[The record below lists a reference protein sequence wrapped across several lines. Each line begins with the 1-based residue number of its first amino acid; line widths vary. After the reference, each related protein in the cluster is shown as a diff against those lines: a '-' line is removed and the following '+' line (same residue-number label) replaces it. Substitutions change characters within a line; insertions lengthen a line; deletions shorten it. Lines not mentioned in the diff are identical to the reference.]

1 MKKKRILRKISALFL
16 VMILMVSSLS
26 GVTFAAT
33 GDNVTIMFEPCYDK
47 SGSVM
52 KYNSGETIGGH
63 YAGGKGENINRI
75 FADGEPA
82 FCIQPGVELHSGNQ
96 LKESS
101 SDAWN
106 ALSSNKKKAIGLAL
120 LYGYSGNKK
129 NLKGSDDEKWTATQ
143 VLIWEFVTGC
153 RKATGAYKRSEK
165 TIYSL
170 YFGSSYANAGAKEVY
185 EQIVDLLKV
194 HNTIPSFM
202 SEEKTEIMK
211 DMKFK
216 DGKYVVTLTDE
227 NKVLSDYKFSCS
239 NDKINISKSGNK
251 LTISLDEELEDSVR
265 IKAVRNNVPAVSNS
279 AKLLAYGSKELQD
292 IVTGVENADDVKA
305 FVNVQTKTGNLALKK
320 TSEDGIVEGITFTI
334 EGEDYKKT
342 VKTGSDGAITLED
355 LVPGTYTVTEAVY
368 DRYVPQKSQTVT
380 VVGGKTAAVTFS
392 NVLKKFNVTVKKK
405 DAEMKTAQGNASL
418 SGAVYGVYKG
428 GKLIDKYTTDSNG
441 EFKTSYYVCGDDWTI
456 QEISPSEGYLLDK
469 TSYPVGAEPKRYEVL
484 YSNIEL
490 EVYERVT
497 KGKIAL
503 TKHTDNGETG
513 IETPEAGAE
522 FEIYLKSAGSYKN
535 AKETERDKL
544 VCDKNGF
551 AQTKEMPY
559 GVYTVHQ
566 TLGWEGREL
575 VSDFD
580 VFISKNEETYYYILN
595 NRDFESYIKVVKKDK
610 ETGKVIP
617 YAGAG
622 FQIYDPK
629 GKLVK
634 MKFTYPEV
642 TTIDT
647 FYTTEDGTLITPEP
661 LPYGKGYSLVEVQ
674 APYGYVADSNPVL
687 FNVIQ
692 AESEKEEEITI
703 IRVERPD
710 MPQKGR
716 ITVKKTGEILSTVK
730 TTGGETVE
738 DDKKGT
744 EFLNLYQPVYE
755 TKGLSG
761 AVFEVTAAEDIVT
774 GDGTLRYK
782 KGDVVSNI
790 ITNEEG
796 IAVTEPLYL
805 GKFEVK
811 EKVAPYG
818 MVLNNEIHSVELTYA
833 GQEIEI
839 TGTGTEF
846 YNDRQKAQIDLSKV
860 LEKNGKF
867 GIGEKKEIMSVQFG
881 LYADEDITAADGK
894 VIPKDG
900 LLEIISCDENGQAVF
915 DTDIPVGAKLY
926 VKEYSTDEHYILLE
940 ETYPVEFAYAGQ
952 DTALIKIKVNNGE
965 AIKNDIIYGS
975 VKGLKIERETGK
987 SITGAV
993 FGLFQAKESDFNEK
1007 TAIITAESGSDGIF
1021 SFENIPY
1028 GDWIVRELKPAK
1040 GFLQNNENYPVS
1052 ITEDGQ
1058 VLEIT
1063 AVNDRIPEIG
1073 TTATVNGDKE
1083 INATEVFTLQDVVS
1097 YKHLIPGKEY
1107 VIKGM
1112 LMDKNTGKPLMINNK
1127 EVKSEIAF
1135 TPNQPTGKVTVSFTF
1150 DAKYIKSD
1158 TKIVAFET
1166 LYLED
1171 MELVAHADIKD
1182 QRQTVTVHVP
1192 KIGTEAFTNGKKK
1205 VTAEKKITIDDMV
1218 SYKNLTPGKEYTI
1231 EGVLMNKKTGKP
1243 FLVDGKEVR
1252 SKAVFKPKE
1261 EKGKVKVSFIFDASG
1276 ITKETEIV
1284 VFETLYRDGV
1294 ELTAHADIKDKGQTV
1309 AIEPPTPNIPQTGD
1323 NSMTGFWIGL
1333 GAIALGGVISLF
1345 IIKKKNDEECE

>member
-16 VMILMVSSLS
+16 VMIIMVSSFS

-33 GDNVTIMFEPCYDK
+33 GDNVTITFEPCYDG

-52 KYNSGETIGGH
+52 KYNAGDTIGGH

-75 FADGEPA
+75 FADGEAA
-82 FCIQPGVELHSGNQ
+82 FCIQPGVELHTGNQ

-101 SDAWN
+101 SEAWN
-106 ALSSNKKKAIGLAL
+106 ALSSNQKKAIGLAL

-129 NLKGSDDEKWTATQ
+129 NLKGSDDEKWAATQ
-143 VLIWEFVTGC
+143 TLIWEFVTGC

-202 SEEKTEIMK
+202 SEEKTEIVK
-211 DMKFK
+211 DMKFQ

-227 NKVLSDYKFSCS
+227 NKVLSDFDFTCGNS
-239 NDKINISKSGNK
+239 KIKISKSGEK
-251 LTISLDEELEDSVR
+251 LTISSTEALEKSAR
-265 IKAVRNNVPAVSNS
+265 IKAVKNSVPTVGDS
-279 AKLLAYGSKELQD
+279 AKLIACGSDKLQD
-292 IVTGVENADDVKA
+292 VVTGAENAGKVA
-305 FVNVQTKTGNLALKK
+305 AYVNVQTKTGNLALKK
-320 TSEDGIVEGITFTI
+320 TSEDGIVEGITFTV

-342 VKTGSDGAITLED
+342 VKTGSDGSITLED

-380 VVGGKTAAVTFS
+380 VVGGKTATVTFS

-405 DAEMKTAQGNASL
+405 DAEMKTVQGNASL
-418 SGAVYGVYKG
+418 SGAVYGIYKG

-441 EFKTSYYVCGDDWTI
+441 EFQTSYYVCGDDWTI

-469 TSYPVGAEPKRYEVL
+469 TSYPVGAEPRRYEVL

-490 EVYERVT
+490 EVYEGVE
-497 KGKIAL
+497 KGRIAL

-513 IETPEAGAE
+513 IETPEVGAE
-522 FEIYLKSAGSYKN
+522 FEVYLKSAGSYKN

-544 VCDKNGF
+544 VCDKNGY
-551 AQTKEMPY
+551 AQTKYMPY
-559 GVYTVHQ
+559 GIYRVHQ
-566 TLGWEGREL
+566 TLGWEGREM

-595 NRDFESYIKVVKKDK
+595 NRDFESHIKVVKKDK

-629 GKLVK
+629 GKLIK
-634 MKFTYPEV
+634 MKFTYPKV
-642 TTIDT
+642 TVIDT
-647 FYTTEDGTLITPEP
+647 FYTTEDGTLVTPEP
-661 LPYGKGYSLVEVQ
+661 LPSGKGYTLVEVK
-674 APYGYVADSNPVL
+674 APYGYVLDSNPI
-687 FNVIQ
+687 FFDVIQ
-692 AESEKEEEITI
+692 ENAEKEEEITI
-703 IRVERPD
+703 IKVERAD

-716 ITVKKTGEILSTVK
+716 ITVRKTGEIFSTVMISGDG
-730 TTGGETVE
+730 TAR
-738 DDKKGT
+738 DNKKIT
-744 EFLNLYQPVYE
+744 EIPNIYQPVYE
-755 TKGLSG
+755 TRGLSG
-761 AVFEVTAAEDIVT
+761 AVFEVTAAEDIIT

-782 KGDVVSNI
+782 KGDIVSNI
-790 ITNEEG
+790 TTNEEG
-796 IAVTEPLYL
+796 MAVTEPLYL

-811 EKVAPYG
+811 EKTAPYG
-818 MVLNNEIHSVELTYA
+818 MIRNDEIHEVELTYA

-839 TGTGTEF
+839 TGTDTEL
-846 YNDRQKAQIDLSKV
+846 YNDRQKVQINLSKV

-867 GIGEKKEIMSVQFG
+867 GIGENKEILSVQFG
-881 LYADEDITAADGK
+881 LYADEDITAQDGK

-926 VKEYSTDEHYILLE
+926 AKEYSTDVHYILSE
-940 ETYPVEFAYAGQ
+940 EIYPVEFAYAGQ
-952 DTALIKIKVNNGE
+952 ETALVKIRVNDGE
-965 AIKNDIIYGS
+965 TIKNDMVYGS
-975 VKGLKIERETGK
+975 VKGLKIDRETGK
-987 SITGAV
+987 SIAGAG

-1007 TAIITAESGSDGIF
+1007 TAIITAESGMDGVF
-1021 SFENIPY
+1021 FFENIPY
-1028 GDWIVRELKPAK
+1028 GEWIVRELKPAE
-1040 GFLQNNENYPVS
+1040 GFLHNDENYPVL
-1052 ITEDGQ
+1052 IAGNGQ
-1058 VLEIT
+1058 VVEIT
-1063 AVNDRIPEIG
+1063 VVNDRIPEIG
-1073 TTATVNGDKE
+1073 TTATVDGKKE
-1083 INATEVFTLQDVVS
+1083 INATEVFTLKDIVS
-1097 YKHLIPGKEY
+1097 YKHLITGKEY
-1107 VIKGM
+1107 VMKGV

-1127 EVKSEIAF
+1127 EIRSETAF
-1135 TPNQPTGKVTVSFTF
+1135 TPNQPTGNVTVSFTF

-1171 MELVAHADIKD
+1171 MELVAHADIED
-1182 QRQTVTVHVP
+1182 QGQTVTASVP
-1192 KIGTEAFTNGKKK
+1192 KIGTEASTNGKKK
-1205 VTAEKKITIDDMV
+1205 VTAEEKITIDDVV
-1218 SYKNLTPGKEYTI
+1218 SYKNLTSGKEYTV

-1252 SKAVFKPKE
+1252 SKVVFKPKE
-1261 EKGKVKVSFIFDASG
+1261 EKGKVKVTFTFDASG
-1276 ITKETEIV
+1276 ITKETDIV
-1284 VFETLYRDGV
+1284 VFEMLYRDGV
-1294 ELTAHADIKDKGQTV
+1294 ELTAHTDVNDKDQTV
-1309 AIEPPTPNIPQTGD
+1309 TIEPPAPDIPQTGD
-1323 NSMTGFWIGL
+1323 SSMTGFWIGL
-1333 GAIALGGVISLF
+1333 GTIALGGVISLI